1 MMKKKLFA
9 LLLTGIMLLS
19 MTACSMTEDVNA
31 GVNTPTPTNET
42 VPTTEPTVAPTEALK
57 PTAPPTEVP
66 APAAKTVSPLPVTID
81 MNNLTDCTVAV
92 SFEKGDAYV
101 DDNGVMQLKVK
112 VYTYDLYDMV
122 DIAMLTPGDTIILRG
137 DEVLITDLVR
147 TEYGSVQINGG
158 LDMGG
163 YELITNESTVYF
175 ETGYSD
181 VKTYFELGE
190 TTIKVSEDF
199 IFTDKMD
206 LDKGETTYY
215 PGDFLTDEAG
225 IFYHFVPNNTTIVIQ
240 NGQVIA
246 MERIYT
252 P

>member
-9 LLLTGIMLLS
+9 LLLSGCLLLS
-19 MTACSMTEDVNA
+19 MAACGTTENANA
-31 GVNTPTPTNET
+31 GVDTPAPTREAESPIEPTTAPTALPTN
-42 VPTTEPTVAPTEALK
+42 A
-57 PTAPPTEVP
+57 P
-66 APAAKTVSPLPVTID
+66 APAAKTISPLPVTID

-92 SFEKGDAYV
+92 SFEKGGIFV
-101 DDNGVMQLKVK
+101 DDTGVMRLKVK

-122 DIAMLTPGDTIILRG
+122 DIATLTPGDTIILRG
-137 DEVLITDLVR
+137 EEVLITDLVR
-147 TEYGSVQINGG
+147 SDSGAVQINGG

-163 YELITNESTVYF
+163 YELVTNENTVYF

-181 VKTYFELGE
+181 AKTYFELGE
-190 TTIKVSEDF
+190 ATLPVSGDF

-206 LDKGETTYY
+206 LDKGAVTYY
-215 PGDFLTDEAG
+215 PGDFLAEEAG
-225 IFYHFVPNNTTIVIQ
+225 IIYGFTPHNTSIVIKD
-240 NGQVIA
+240 GQVIA